1 MFKLASIAIVLALF
15 SIPGVG
21 QMRGGGG
28 GRGFGGPRG
37 GGIGF
42 GPHGGRPSIGV
53 NGPFHNRFHR
63 NGFGQNGAFF
73 TGWPYWPWYDDSYEP
88 ESYAP
93 TIQIQGPEKSEPEAA
108 PVQQAPIEPALYE
121 LRAGHWVRVNFGE
134 AAAAQAPNAENT
146 VPQPSAKELP
156 PAVLVYRDGHTEELS
171 SYSIIGTT
179 LYAKGDYWSS
189 GSWTRKIQMADLNIP
204 ATVKQNQARGVNF
217 ELPAGPNEVI
227 LRP

>member
-1 MFKLASIAIVLALF
+1 MFKLASIAIVLALLA
-15 SIPGVG
+15 IPAVG
-21 QMRGGGG
+21 QTRSGGDV
-28 GRGFGGPRG
+28 GRGVGGPRG

-42 GPHGGRPSIGV
+42 SPHGGRPSIGLT
-53 NGPFHNRFHR
+53 GPSFHNRVHR
-63 NGFGQNGAFF
+63 NRFGQNGAFF
-73 TGWPYWPWYDDSYEP
+73 TGWPYWPGYNDSYEP

-93 TIQIQGPEKSEPEAA
+93 PIQIPGPEKPEAA
-108 PVQQAPIEPALYE
+108 PVRQPPIEPALYE

-134 AAAAQAPNAENT
+134 AAAAQALNAENT
-146 VPQPSAKELP
+146 LPQPSAKELP

-179 LYAKGDYWSS
+179 LYTNGDYWSS

-204 ATVKQNQARGVNF
+204 ATVKQNQGRGVNF

-227 LRP
+227 IRP